1 MHPPQ
6 MPYFNSTLELN
17 KIPLRTCAFSHLLI
31 HWRSTWLAPHLS
43 YCEQCSREHGYVSIS
58 AVCWL
63 RIPPLYSLLEFF
75 LKHMFPSAENISN
88 SGLLGNG
95 RSHEP
100 LICEGYFFLSACC
113 LCQSGDLVS
122 LQRSSVCQPGTWSAG
137 PLTPYSRHWRSI
149 SKTLRPNQTTQNLT
163 SDTGEKPPSLHDKQ
177 LSQTSHRARK
187 WVNCVPHISVSPNK
201 ETHNDGVTNIS

>member
-1 MHPPQ
+1 MQQGTWLCKYLCSVLTQNP
-6 MPYFNSTLELN
+6 STLQS
-17 KIPLRTCAFSHLLI
+17 P
-31 HWRSTWLAPHLS
+31 
-43 YCEQCSREHGYVSIS
+43 
-58 AVCWL
+58 
-63 RIPPLYSLLEFF
+63 
-75 LKHMFPSAENISN
+75 
-88 SGLLGNG
+88 GLLSKACFHQQKTYQTQAYWVMADPMSLWYVQGT
-95 RSHEP
+95 
-100 LICEGYFFLSACC
+100 FFFYLHAA